1 MLEKSTARLEDRIQ
15 ELGELLPRVDALLS
29 RNGKVRMD
37 ECYLVVS
44 PLEAEERRCQL
55 IRIDAIPR

>member
-1 MLEKSTARLEDRIQ
+1 MPEKSTARLEDRIQ

-37 ECYLVVS
+37 EGHLVVS